1 MIEAFNLIG
10 DMSAKDMSEK
20 MLALYQKV
28 IDSVPFDRMDDNEL
42 HVEDLLVLAG
52 AVGGDAKID
61 VSQEYV
67 ALIKSLT
74 VRLGDAY
81 FCIRQ
86 TREYWITYELALK

>member
-1 MIEAFNLIG
+1 
-10 DMSAKDMSEK
+10 MSAKDMSEK

-52 AVGGDAKID
+52 AVGGDAKIH

-67 ALIKSLT
+67 ALIKKF
-74 VRLGDAY
+74 RL
-81 FCIRQ
+81 
-86 TREYWITYELALK
+86 